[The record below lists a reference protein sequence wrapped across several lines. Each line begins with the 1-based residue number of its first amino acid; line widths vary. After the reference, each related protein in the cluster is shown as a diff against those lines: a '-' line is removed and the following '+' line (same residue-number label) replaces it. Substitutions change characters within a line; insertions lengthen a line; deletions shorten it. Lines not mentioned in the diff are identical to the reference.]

1 MPGRRTT
8 ELTTTASLSNDDLL
22 YVVDVSATTGEK
34 SKGITKSDLAA
45 LIGTSAASSS
55 PIENEYADITALLA
69 DQGNQTTSFLQY
81 VIDASDDPNIASGDA
96 YYEKKTTSTATLAD
110 DYRLLSDTET
120 TVVVNSNNYRTLK
133 IQDVSATSVTSVSG
147 GKVSFEYTGANATAI
162 IFNKLMTDALIDFY
176 ATDVDIVFYNKG
188 SKKYETESI
197 ASGAW
202 TTVNT
207 DYYRGAF
214 TGTKIQTADLTSAD
228 DLDFFIMPSTA
239 GGAGLPAPYLFKVA
253 PISLVPSTT
262 AVVNIY
268 SDYITSDTTVAI
280 EGQTV
285 NSVTYKFDNNN
296 VPYLQ
301 VSVTTG
307 ATEGDFDVT
316 INNGTESVFTDA
328 FIVNTGTVYVPT
340 STDWSNVNA
349 NINVLDD
356 GEVKLINYNSE
367 GLADWNIPVDYLND
381 FQFDFVFNKSPLGNS
396 LSAAGDDWIHFKN
409 ISDNVSQL
417 QVKPYIENFRVRTG
431 LNLLTPTDG
440 ALNYR
445 AVYAPA
451 TYDDIYDAL
460 PTRVISVRWI
470 SGVLY
475 IYVNASLIYTFTHVF
490 TENLYIQ
497 ARIKISQFIDI
508 KYIELP

>member
-81 VIDASDDPNIASGDA
+81 VVDASDDPNIASGDA
-96 YYEKKTTSTATLAD
+96 YYEKKATSTTTFAD

-228 DLDFFIMPSTA
+228 DLDFFIMPSATGGGGSGTVTSVAQTVPTGFTVSGSPITTSGTLAISYDTGYEGFTTA
-239 GGAGLPAPYLFKVA
+239 QKNDIKTEYLMFAVSDETTDLAVATGVITFRMPYAMTLTGVRASVVTAPTGSALTVDINEGGTTILSTKLTIDANEKTSTTAATPPVISDSALADDAEITVDIDAIGSTVAGAGLK
-253 PISLVPSTT
+253 
-262 AVVNIY
+262 
-268 SDYITSDTTVAI
+268 ITLI
-280 EGQTV
+280 
-285 NSVTYKFDNNN
+285 
-296 VPYLQ
+296 
-301 VSVTTG
+301 
-307 ATEGDFDVT
+307 
-316 INNGTESVFTDA
+316 
-328 FIVNTGTVYVPT
+328 
-340 STDWSNVNA
+340 
-349 NINVLDD
+349 
-356 GEVKLINYNSE
+356 GE
-367 GLADWNIPVDYLND
+367 
-381 FQFDFVFNKSPLGNS
+381 
-396 LSAAGDDWIHFKN
+396 
-409 ISDNVSQL
+409 
-417 QVKPYIENFRVRTG
+417 
-431 LNLLTPTDG
+431 
-440 ALNYR
+440 R
-445 AVYAPA
+445 A
-451 TYDDIYDAL
+451 
-460 PTRVISVRWI
+460 
-470 SGVLY
+470 
-475 IYVNASLIYTFTHVF
+475 
-490 TENLYIQ
+490 
-497 ARIKISQFIDI
+497 
-508 KYIELP
+508 